1 MLNGWIPL
9 LVFYYSFHSN
19 GIVLLILIFKHNWVF
34 FKPADRFLALLYSV
48 AACDLHTFENLAE
61 KRTIFAHFNAHI
73 AQILIWVNNHEHLIE
88 EMHNLFEVHLRFL
101 TRLNQHFYL
110 LRDVS
115 NTVLEGERVL
125 IQERSEIE
133 VPFVWDCTV
142 EKRLSR
148 LVFILSFSLF
158 WLKLM
163 VQSVKLLVKLREQFL
178 VDFLQDFKILTKLLH
193 LRRVFI
199 V

>member
-1 MLNGWIPL
+1 MLNGWISL
-9 LVFYYSFHSN
+9 LVLYYSFYSN
-19 GIVLLILIFKHNWVF
+19 GIVLLILIFKHKWVF
-34 FKPADRFLALLYSV
+34 FKPADRFLALLDSV

-73 AQILIWVNNHEHLIE
+73 AQILIWVNNHEHLVE

-125 IQERSEIE
+125 IQERFEIK
-133 VPFVWDCTV
+133 VPFVWDCNV

-148 LVFILSFSLF
+148 LIFIFSFSLF

-163 VQSVKLLVKLREQFL
+163 VQSVQLLVRLRE
-178 VDFLQDFKILTKLLH
+178 
-193 LRRVFI
+193 
-199 V
+199 